1 MLHRQVFARGSHRKH
16 YDRPVDSSSDAQT
29 YIDGTG
35 KKVRPLIQLL
45 HDTLLSLGCVS
56 YVKTI
61 YIGYDIDGEMVA
73 ALYGHSDHVEIA
85 LALPEDA
92 EGELLIDAS
101 HLTWRTLPVAAVVS
115 SAAELP
121 LFAKLA
127 SDAVNR
133 VQNASHSV
141 HRDNDFFI
149 KSRRERGGR

>member
-1 MLHRQVFARGSHRKH
+1 MTTDG
-16 YDRPVDSSSDAQT
+16 DAQT
-29 YIDGTG
+29 YLAELG
-35 KKVRPLIQLL
+35 KRVRPLATDL

-61 YIGYDIDGEMVA
+61 YIGYDIEGEMVA

-92 EGELLIDAS
+92 EGDLLIDAS
-101 HLTWRTLPVAAVVS
+101 HLTWRTLPVAAIVS
-115 SAAELP
+115 SVAELP

-127 SDAVNR
+127 SDAVDR
-133 VQNASHSV
+133 VRNASHSV

-149 KSRRERGGR
+149 KSRRERRDR